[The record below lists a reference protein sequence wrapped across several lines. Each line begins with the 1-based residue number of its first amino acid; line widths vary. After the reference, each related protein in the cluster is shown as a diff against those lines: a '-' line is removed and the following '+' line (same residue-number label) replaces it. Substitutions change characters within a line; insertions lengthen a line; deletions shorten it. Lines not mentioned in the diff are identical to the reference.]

1 MCFCFWKTRIR
12 GRTKLPLLG
21 LAVALVCLPRV
32 GSAAEE
38 PWERQALLELGRKY
52 LAEAVPPQGTE
63 EPTGARL
70 ESVARQIGERLAA
83 SGTQGAPAEDVAV
96 LALLLARQKREG
108 VPPGTI
114 VSPPSPSTAPLRAAQ
129 APSATPVREGAPPGT
144 PQPPGQTLSDIGKG
158 LEGFRQGVEH
168 LRQLPLSDRMVITG
182 DITSGLQ
189 AATVTGGADLT
200 STFGRARVNVVARA
214 VPGSADGRFGEG
226 YFFLQMRAAGGAFDS
241 SPVGGP
247 RSFSPFNDVATDR
260 SRYNEG
266 TSRGNLYLAK
276 TFYQQQLR
284 LGEGYAVGRV
294 GILDLSDYFDT
305 NEFANNEA
313 RQFLS
318 SALVT
323 SAAYKSAI
331 SAPGLMVEYH
341 REVRGARVNGA
352 VVRLGYG
359 LSRTERAFTSPL
371 WTGEL
376 ELQTALHGYR
386 GHWRAGGTLGNVA
399 GFGSVKGFHLNFDQ
413 WFSGSLGMFGR
424 YAFSNASAG
433 SLALGPVRQ
442 SYSLGWQR
450 RFVDREDRVSA
461 WALGFSQA
469 FPILREAPLASERVL
484 ETYYR
489 WQLTQNFALTPDF
502 QLVLGSGGRPKRGV
516 QPVFGLRA
524 NFGL

>member
-1 MCFCFWKTRIR
+1 MFRHLWGIRAPGRKRWPCFVLATA
-12 GRTKLPLLG
+12 LPW
-21 LAVALVCLPRV
+21 LPQAAA
-32 GSAAEE
+32 GAEE
-38 PWERQALLELGRKY
+38 LWERRALLELGKKY
-52 LAEAVPPQGTE
+52 LGEAAPAPGSEEPPQ
-63 EPTGARL
+63 ARL
-70 ESVARQIGERLAA
+70 ESVARRIGERLASA
-83 SGTQGAPAEDVAV
+83 GAEGAPAEDVAM
-96 LALLLARQKREG
+96 LALLLARQNAHRAQPRAPE
-108 VPPGTI
+108 PPR
-114 VSPPSPSTAPLRAAQ
+114 PPAV
-129 APSATPVREGAPPGT
+129 APSQTAGVRPPEQPAAPEPPV
-144 PQPPGQTLSDIGKG
+144 QPLSDIGKG
-158 LEGFRQGVEH
+158 QEGFRQGIRR
-168 LRQLPLSDRMVITG
+168 LRELPLSERLVITG

-189 AATVTGGADLT
+189 AATVAETTDLT

-214 VPGSADGRFGEG
+214 VPGSPDGRFGEG
-226 YFFLQMRAAGGAFDS
+226 YFFLQMRAAGGPFDS

-247 RSFSPFNDVATDR
+247 RAFSPFNDVATDR

-266 TSRGNLYLAK
+266 SSRGNLYLAK

-284 LGEGYAVGRV
+284 LGEGYAVGRM

-318 SALVT
+318 SALVN

-341 REVRGARVNGA
+341 RKMRGTRVNGA

-359 LSRTERAFTSPL
+359 LSQTERAFTSPL
-371 WTGEL
+371 WSGEM
-376 ELQTALHGYR
+376 EVQTTLRGHR

-399 GFGSVKGFHLNFDQ
+399 GFGSVSGIHLNCDQ
-413 WFSGSLGMFGR
+413 WLSRNLGMFGR

-442 SYSLGWQR
+442 SYSLGLQR
-450 RFVDREDRVSA
+450 RFVGREDRVSA

-469 FPILREAPLASERVL
+469 FPIVREAPLASERVL

-489 WQLTQNFALTPDF
+489 WQLVDHFALTPDF
-502 QLVLGSGGRPKRGV
+502 QLVVGSGGRLRRGV
-516 QPVFGLRA
+516 QTVFGLRA